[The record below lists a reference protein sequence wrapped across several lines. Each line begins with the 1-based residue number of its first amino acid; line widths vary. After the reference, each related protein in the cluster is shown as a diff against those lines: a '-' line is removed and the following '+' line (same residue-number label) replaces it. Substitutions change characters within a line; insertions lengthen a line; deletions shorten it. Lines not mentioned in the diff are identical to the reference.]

1 MTPQQAIGMLD
12 RQLAKHGSDVVLVRG
27 DVRATVRAFPRGYK
41 GDELGDGISQGDSQV
56 VLSPSS
62 LVGTVFADELPQ
74 QDDWVNFGG
83 RERHVENGEPVLL
96 ANVVVR
102 INLQVR
108 G

>member
-1 MTPQQAIGMLD
+1 MTPARAIAMLD

-27 DVRATVRAFPRGYK
+27 DLRVTVRAFPRGYK
-41 GDELGDGISQGDSQV
+41 RDELGDGISQGDSLV
-56 VLSPSS
+56 VVSPSS
-62 LVGTVFADELPQ
+62 LAGTVFADDPPHQ
-74 QDDWVNFGG
+74 GDWVNFGG
-83 RERHVENGEPVLL
+83 RERHVENGDPVRL